1 MITERAMLA
10 AIHISIWTATKHD
23 RKVSRDVAQQHG
35 APEKA
40 GRYNKQ
46 LLRGAEKL
54 DSIRTLAGQIRNHF
68 YKITLPWSDEGFR
81 LLPAHFYFDLTAQM
95 REFET
100 IFSRQVEEFLA
111 EYPAYIEQ
119 VRPELNGLFRE
130 EDYPNVDKL
139 RRKFALKLEVLPIP
153 SGDDFR
159 VTLSVEEQARVA
171 QEIDENVRQSL
182 RRSTEDLWYRLKAV
196 LTHLVDRLQDPE
208 SRFHSSLVTNVLDL
222 TDLLPKLNVSQ
233 DEELNRFA
241 ADIRTR
247 LAAFTAQDLRKS
259 EILRVATA
267 HDAAG
272 ILNQMNAVLRER
284 EEQACVTSSPTPLQN
299 VADIFSHMS
308 AYMETAEA

>member
-1 MITERAMLA
+1 
-10 AIHISIWTATKHD
+10 
-23 RKVSRDVAQQHG
+23 
-35 APEKA
+35 
-40 GRYNKQ
+40 
-46 LLRGAEKL
+46 
-54 DSIRTLAGQIRNHF
+54 
-68 YKITLPWSDEGFR
+68 
-81 LLPAHFYFDLTAQM
+81 
-95 REFET
+95 
-100 IFSRQVEEFLA
+100 
-111 EYPAYIEQ
+111 
-119 VRPELNGLFRE
+119 
-130 EDYPNVDKL
+130 
-139 RRKFALKLEVLPIP
+139 
-153 SGDDFR
+153 
-159 VTLSVEEQARVA
+159 
-171 QEIDENVRQSL
+171 
-182 RRSTEDLWYRLKAV
+182 V